1 MEAPT
6 LCIFQI
12 CSLRLGLL
20 CILDY
25 NKMLSLLPKN
35 ISQDWPFP
43 SFTQQEISSSG
54 RVILPLT
61 VTGHGLLGSASSF
74 WAHLRWAVLVGK
86 EAIPAFWISSL
97 SVSGA
102 NLASPQRF
110 FMIFLY
116 SVFSGKTEFST
127 TAPICQQYHPSLLR
141 CPFLVTLPAAER
153 RPLHAPK
160 AQETPQR
167 TVGM

>member
-12 CSLRLGLL
+12 YSLRLGLL

-61 VTGHGLLGSASSF
+61 ATGHGFLGGSPSF
-74 WAHLRWAVLVGK
+74 WAHLRWDVLVRK
-86 EAIPAFWISSL
+86 EAIPVFWISSL
-97 SVSGA
+97 LCVWCKLSLSTKT
-102 NLASPQRF
+102 
-110 FMIFLY
+110 LY
-116 SVFSGKTEFST
+116 DFPVFSGKTEFST
-127 TAPICQQYHPSLLR
+127 KAPICQQYHPSLLR

-153 RPLHAPK
+153 RLLHAPK